1 MAGFDYGKEA
11 VQDVSAS
18 ERIVLHGV
26 KTVFA
31 TKNPNYKMLSIAD
44 KSSETGFCSIP
55 LPSACFRESED
66 GTYNVLIGNAGMYR
80 VVNLKKD
87 GVYVKET
94 RDVSAIEEM
103 YKANSATMS
112 KDAAEKTVDNRSAQ
126 SSSKTVAK
134 AYLNMVPLKLIE
146 DGKEMKKINVP
157 VSTAAS
163 DTGFAHLYVSD
174 KVVYPCYNYATK
186 KLIPGRMNVCLG
198 AAENIIQM
206 DVMKNGT
213 LETMSCTAAEL
224 SDMYRNRQKEY
235 ASKCSVVEPVE
246 EDVTADDSH
255 EIDAEDFIF

>member
-55 LPSACFRESED
+55 LPSTCFRESED

-157 VSTAAS
+157 VSTATS

-206 DVMKNGT
+206 DVVKNGA

-246 EDVTADDSH
+246 EDVAADDSH
-255 EIDAEDFIF
+255 EIDAEDFMF